1 MKAYSKNAQS
11 KKRGFT
17 LLEGVVTLVIAGFIG
32 AVITATMAYGVR
44 IYQALRTQSA
54 GTSQVHVA
62 AAVVKRVVEKTK
74 LENLNKVEQ
83 EFPFNKENG
92 TVYWH
97 MSDKDVPF
105 LEGVSKWTI
114 SPESVGSSVGSNSR
128 QVVRLA
134 VALKGADSGEI
145 VYEFHPLWEAD
156 K

>member
-11 KKRGFT
+11 KRGFT
-17 LLEGVVTLVIAGFIG
+17 LLECVVTLVIAGFIG

-62 AAVVKRVVEKTK
+62 AAVVKRKVEKTK
-74 LENLNKVEQ
+74 LESLNEVKN
-83 EFPFNKENG
+83 EFPLKNG

-97 MSDKDVPF
+97 MSGNDVPF
-105 LEGVSKWTI
+105 LEGVSKWEI
-114 SPESVGSSVGSNSR
+114 ASVP
-128 QVVRLA
+128 VVENGTRKVIRLV
-134 VALKGADSGEI
+134 VALQGSDSGEI

>member
-11 KKRGFT
+11 KRGFT
-17 LLEGVVTLVIAGFIG
+17 LLECVVTLVIAGFIG

-62 AAVVKRVVEKTK
+62 AAVVKQVVEKTK
-74 LENLNKVEQ
+74 LANLDDVKN
-83 EFPFNKENG
+83 EFPLRDG

-97 MSDKDVPF
+97 MSGKDVDVPF
-105 LEGVSKWTI
+105 LEGVTTWTI
-114 SPESVGSSVGSNSR
+114 TPVSVSEGSNSR
-128 QVVRLA
+128 KVVRLV
-134 VALKGADSGEI
+134 VALQGSDSGEI